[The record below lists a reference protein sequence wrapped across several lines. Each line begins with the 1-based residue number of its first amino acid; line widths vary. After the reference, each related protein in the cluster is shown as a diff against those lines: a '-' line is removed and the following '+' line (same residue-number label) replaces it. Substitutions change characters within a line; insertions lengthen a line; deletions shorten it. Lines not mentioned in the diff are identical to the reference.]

1 VSRTD
6 YFQYPK
12 EDQGIFGGRHSCMSH
27 HRVQYHYLG
36 KLHSICTS
44 HRISIWKYGKENI
57 NISNCAW
64 SPSSCSNLNPN
75 LTKEKDSTVDAGKKK
90 MHVST
95 FLRQYLSL
103 FASINFMAQ
112 LLNEHVLFQLLDSEK
127 QEVSMLIENC
137 MHKFRKY

>member
-1 VSRTD
+1 M
-6 YFQYPK
+6 QYL
-12 EDQGIFGGRHSCMSH
+12 S
-27 HRVQYHYLG
+27 
-36 KLHSICTS
+36 
-44 HRISIWKYGKENI
+44 
-57 NISNCAW
+57 
-64 SPSSCSNLNPN
+64 PN
-75 LTKEKDSTVDAGKKK
+75 LTKEKDSTGDAGKKK

-112 LLNEHVLFQLLDSEK
+112 LLNEHVLYQLLDSEK